1 MSRYVFKMPD
11 LGEGTVSA
19 EVVAWHVK
27 PGDLVQEDQV
37 MCEVMTEKAAVEMP
51 APVTGRIL
59 SITGQPGDMVAV
71 GSELVVFDTDAT
83 SAAAG
88 DAPAAKTPVPPPP
101 EPLVPQHRSTDVA
114 PQGAQSNVAPQGAQ
128 SNKIPAN
135 EKQQLA
141 SAAASASAAPMHSS
155 NGTGTHKRVMA
166 SPASRRRAAEAGLDL
181 ATVSG
186 TGAGGRI
193 EPADIDSALAA
204 GAAHNAPPSM
214 NARANATREP
224 RNGTEEVKI
233 IGLRRV
239 IAERLTES
247 ARSIPQYSYV
257 EECDLTRL
265 EGLRKHLNDRR
276 PPSAPPLTFLPFI
289 VAALARVLD
298 KFPQCNALYDSARGV
313 LVKHKAVHVGIATQ
327 TPQGLKVPVVR
338 NVESRALH
346 DLAAEIRRVAEA
358 ARSNKSPREE
368 LTGSTITITSLGKLG
383 GIASTPMINMPEVS
397 IIGINKAIER
407 AVVVDGQITVRLM
420 MNLSSSFDHRFV
432 DGFDAASMIQAL
444 KDLLEQPATIFIV

>member
-27 PGDLVQEDQV
+27 PGDLVHEDQV

-51 APVTGRIL
+51 APVTGRVL
-59 SITGQPGDMVAV
+59 SISGQPGDMVAV

-83 SAAAG
+83 SAASG
-88 DAPAAKTPVPPPP
+88 DAPVSRAPAPTPP
-101 EPLVPQHRSTDVA
+101 EPMTPHPQRRASDKPVVPGSGSQPAEKRDVA
-114 PQGAQSNVAPQGAQ
+114 
-128 SNKIPAN
+128 
-135 EKQQLA
+135 
-141 SAAASASAAPMHSS
+141 AAAHA
-155 NGTGTHKRVMA
+155 NGNGNGNGSGKTSRVMA

-181 ATVSG
+181 TTVTG
-186 TGAGGRI
+186 TGTGGRI
-193 EPADIDSALAA
+193 EPGDIDSALAS
-204 GAAHNAPPSM
+204 GAAQGAPPSM
-214 NARANATREP
+214 NARANATRDV

-247 ARSIPQYSYV
+247 AKSIPQYSYV
-257 EECDLTRL
+257 EEIDLTRL
-265 EGLRKHLNDRR
+265 EALRKHLNDRR
-276 PPSAPPLTFLPFI
+276 PPAAPPLTFLPFI
-289 VAALARVLD
+289 VSALTRVLE
-298 KFPQCNALYDSARGV
+298 KFPQCNAVYDSARGV

-338 NVESRALH
+338 NAESRSLH

-358 ARSNKSPREE
+358 ARANKSPREE
-368 LTGSTITITSLGKLG
+368 LTGSTITVTSLGKLG
-383 GIASTPMINMPEVS
+383 GIASTPMINMPEVA

-432 DGFDAASMIQAL
+432 DGYDCASMIQAL

>member
-59 SITGQPGDMVAV
+59 SIQGEPGDMVAV

-88 DAPAAKTPVPPPP
+88 AAPAAKTPPPAPA
-101 EPLVPQHRSTDVA
+101 EPLSPKAGDKQQIAAAAVIN
-114 PQGAQSNVAPQGAQ
+114 GAQTNGNGDS
-128 SNKIPAN
+128 K
-135 EKQQLA
+135 A
-141 SAAASASAAPMHSS
+141 S
-155 NGTGTHKRVMA
+155 RVMV

-181 ATVSG
+181 STVAG
-186 TGAGGRI
+186 TGPAGRI
-193 EPADIDSALAA
+193 EPGDIDSALAA
-204 GAAHNAPPSM
+204 GAARGAPPSI
-214 NARANATREP
+214 NARANAPHAP

-313 LVKHKAVHVGIATQ
+313 LVKHKAVHVGVATQ

-338 NVESRALH
+338 NAESRALH

-358 ARSNKSPREE
+358 ARTNKSPREE

-407 AVVVDGQITVRLM
+407 AVVVDGQITIRLM

-444 KDLLEQPATIFIV
+444 KDSLEQPATIFID

>member
-1 MSRYVFKMPD
+1 MSRYIFKMPD

-51 APVTGRIL
+51 APVTGRVL

-83 SAAAG
+83 SAASG
-88 DAPAAKTPVPPPP
+88 DGPAARSPAPPPEVPLTPQVPAHNRRASDKAEVPAAPAAAT
-101 EPLVPQHRSTDVA
+101 
-114 PQGAQSNVAPQGAQ
+114 
-128 SNKIPAN
+128 
-135 EKQQLA
+135 
-141 SAAASASAAPMHSS
+141 
-155 NGTGTHKRVMA
+155 NGTGTHKAGRVMA

-181 ATVSG
+181 NTVTG

-193 EPADIDSALAA
+193 EPGDIDSALAA
-204 GAAHNAPPSM
+204 GAARGAPPSM
-214 NARANATREP
+214 NARANATRDA

-247 ARSIPQYSYV
+247 AKSIPQYSYV
-257 EECDLTRL
+257 EEIDLTRL

-276 PPSAPPLTFLPFI
+276 PPAAPPLTFLPFI
-289 VAALARVLD
+289 VAALTRVLE
-298 KFPQCNALYDSARGV
+298 KFPQCNAVYDSARGV

-338 NVESRALH
+338 NAESRALH

-358 ARSNKSPREE
+358 ARGNKSPREE
-368 LTGSTITITSLGKLG
+368 LTGSTITVTSLGKLG
-383 GIASTPMINMPEVS
+383 GIASTPMINMP
-397 IIGINKAIER
+397 GWP
-407 AVVVDGQITVRLM
+407 
-420 MNLSSSFDHRFV
+420 SS
-432 DGFDAASMIQAL
+432 ASTRPSSAPSWSMARS
-444 KDLLEQPATIFIV
+444 PSGS

>member
-51 APVTGRIL
+51 APVTGRII
-59 SITGQPGDMVAV
+59 SISGEPGDMVAV

-83 SAAAG
+83 SAASG
-88 DAPAAKTPVPPPP
+88 DAPAARAPAPPP
-101 EPLVPQHRSTDVA
+101 EVPLKKPAPVA
-114 PQGAQSNVAPQGAQ
+114 AE
-128 SNKIPAN
+128 PAT
-135 EKQQLA
+135 
-141 SAAASASAAPMHSS
+141 
-155 NGTGTHKRVMA
+155 NGTGTHKASRVMA

-181 ATVSG
+181 ATVNG
-186 TGAGGRI
+186 TGPAGRI
-193 EPADIDSALAA
+193 EPGDIDSALAA
-204 GAAHNAPPSM
+204 GAARDAPPSM

-224 RNGTEEVKI
+224 RDGTEEVKI

-265 EGLRKHLNDRR
+265 EALRKHLNDRR
-276 PPSAPPLTFLPFI
+276 PAAAPPLTFLPFI
-289 VAALARVLD
+289 VAALARVLE

-313 LVKHKAVHVGIATQ
+313 LVKHKGVHVGIATQ

-338 NVESRALH
+338 NAESRALH
-346 DLAAEIRRVAEA
+346 DLAGEIRRVSEA
-358 ARSNKSPREE
+358 ARTNKSPREE
-368 LTGSTITITSLGKLG
+368 LTGSTITVTSLGKLG
-383 GIASTPMINMPEVS
+383 GIASTPMINMPEVA

-407 AVVVDGQITVRLM
+407 PVAVDGQITIRLM

-432 DGFDAASMIQAL
+432 DGYDAASMIQAL
-444 KDLLEQPATIFIV
+444 KDLLEQPATIFID

>member
-59 SITGQPGDMVAV
+59 SIQGEPGDMVAV

-88 DAPAAKTPVPPPP
+88 DAPAAKTPPPAPA
-101 EPLVPQHRSTDVA
+101 EPLTPQA
-114 PQGAQSNVAPQGAQ
+114 AG
-128 SNKIPAN
+128 
-135 EKQQLA
+135 EKQQI
-141 SAAASASAAPMHSS
+141 AAARQWHS
-155 NGTGTHKRVMA
+155 NGNGEGKSSRVMV
-166 SPASRRRAAEAGLDL
+166 SPASRRRAVEAGLDL
-181 ATVSG
+181 STVTG
-186 TGAGGRI
+186 TGPAGRI
-193 EPADIDSALAA
+193 EPGDIDSALAA
-204 GAAHNAPPSM
+204 GAARGAPPSM
-214 NARANATREP
+214 SARANAPHAP

-276 PPSAPPLTFLPFI
+276 PASAPPLTFLPFI
-289 VAALARVLD
+289 VAALARVLE

-313 LVKHKAVHVGIATQ
+313 LVKHKAVHVGVATQ

-338 NVESRALH
+338 NAESRALH

-358 ARSNKSPREE
+358 ARTNKSPREE

-444 KDLLEQPATIFIV
+444 KDSLEQPATIFID

>member
-59 SITGQPGDMVAV
+59 SISGQPGDMVAV

-83 SAAAG
+83 SAASG
-88 DAPAAKTPVPPPP
+88 DAPVARTPPPSLAP
-101 EPLVPQHRSTDVA
+101 LPLVPEPQAHNRRATDTQAADKV
-114 PQGAQSNVAPQGAQ
+114 QV
-128 SNKIPAN
+128 
-135 EKQQLA
+135 
-141 SAAASASAAPMHSS
+141 AAAATAST
-155 NGTGTHKRVMA
+155 NGTGAHKRVMA

-181 ATVSG
+181 ATVAG
-186 TGAGGRI
+186 TGTGGRI
-193 EPADIDSALAA
+193 EPGDIDSALAA
-204 GAAHNAPPSM
+204 GAAQGAPPSM
-214 NARANATREP
+214 NARANATRDA

-247 ARSIPQYSYV
+247 ARSIPQYSYI

-265 EGLRKHLNDRR
+265 EALRKHLNERR
-276 PPSAPPLTFLPFI
+276 PPAAPPLTFLPFI
-289 VAALARVLD
+289 VSALTRVLA

-313 LVKHKAVHVGIATQ
+313 LIKHSAVHVGIATQ

-338 NVESRALH
+338 NAESRSLH
-346 DLAAEIRRVAEA
+346 DLAAEIRRVSEA
-358 ARSNKSPREE
+358 ARNNKSPREE
-368 LTGSTITITSLGKLG
+368 LTGSTITVTSLGKLG

-407 AVVVDGQITVRLM
+407 AVVVDGQITIRLM

-432 DGFDAASMIQAL
+432 DGYDCASMIQAL
-444 KDLLEQPATIFIV
+444 KDLLEQPATIFID

>member
-59 SITGQPGDMVAV
+59 SITGEPGDMVAV

-88 DAPAAKTPVPPPP
+88 AAPAAKTPPPAPSVPLTPPAVHS
-101 EPLVPQHRSTDVA
+101 ER
-114 PQGAQSNVAPQGAQ
+114 
-128 SNKIPAN
+128 
-135 EKQQLA
+135 QQV
-141 SAAASASAAPMHSS
+141 AAAATPAAGT
-155 NGTGTHKRVMA
+155 NGSGAHKNSGRIMA

-181 ATVSG
+181 STVAG
-186 TGAGGRI
+186 TGPAGRI
-193 EPADIDSALAA
+193 APGDIDSALAA
-204 GAAHNAPPSM
+204 GAARGAPPSM

-257 EECDLTRL
+257 EECDVTRL
-265 EGLRKHLNDRR
+265 EALRKHLNDRR
-276 PPSAPPLTFLPFI
+276 PAAAPPLTFLPFI
-289 VAALARVLD
+289 VAALARVLG

-313 LVKHKAVHVGIATQ
+313 LVKHQAVHVGIATQ

-338 NVESRALH
+338 NAESRALH
-346 DLAAEIRRVAEA
+346 DLAAEIRRVSEA
-358 ARSNKSPREE
+358 ARANKSSREE
-368 LTGSTITITSLGKLG
+368 LTGSTITVTSLGKLG

-397 IIGINKAIER
+397 IIGINKAIDR
-407 AVVVDGQITVRLM
+407 AVVVDGQVTVRLM

-432 DGFDAASMIQAL
+432 DGYDCASMIQAL
-444 KDLLEQPATIFIV
+444 KDLLEQPATIFID

>member
-1 MSRYVFKMPD
+1 MPD

-51 APVTGRIL
+51 APVTGRIV
-59 SITGQPGDMVAV
+59 SISGEPGDMVAV

-83 SAAAG
+83 SAASG
-88 DAPAAKTPVPPPP
+88 DGPAARAPAPPPP
-101 EPLVPQHRSTDVA
+101 EDKPR
-114 PQGAQSNVAPQGAQ
+114 
-128 SNKIPAN
+128 
-135 EKQQLA
+135 
-141 SAAASASAAPMHSS
+141 AAAPAKPAAPASLTPPTGGS
-155 NGTGTHKRVMA
+155 TNGTGTHKRVMA
-166 SPASRRRAAEAGLDL
+166 SPATRRRAAEAGLDL
-181 ATVSG
+181 TTVSG
-186 TGAGGRI
+186 TGLSGRI
-193 EPADIDSALAA
+193 EPGDIDSALAS
-204 GAAHNAPPSM
+204 GAARGAPPSM
-214 NARANATREP
+214 NARANATRDA

-257 EECDLTRL
+257 EEIDLTRL
-265 EGLRKHLNDRR
+265 EALRKHLIDRR
-276 PPSAPPLTFLPFI
+276 PASAPPLTFLPFI

-298 KFPQCNALYDSARGV
+298 KFPQCNALYDAARGV
-313 LVKHKAVHVGIATQ
+313 LIKHKAVHVGIATQ

-338 NVESRALH
+338 NAESRALH
-346 DLAAEIRRVAEA
+346 DLAAEIRRVSEA
-358 ARSNKSPREE
+358 ARANKSPREE
-368 LTGSTITITSLGKLG
+368 LTGSTITVTSLGKLG

-397 IIGINKAIER
+397 IIGVNKAIER
-407 AVVVDGQITVRLM
+407 AVVVDGQIAIRLM

-432 DGFDAASMIQAL
+432 DGYDCALMIQAL
-444 KDLLEQPATIFIV
+444 KDLLEQPATIFID

>member
-11 LGEGTVSA
+11 LGEGTVEA

-59 SITGQPGDMVAV
+59 SIQGQPGDMVAV

-88 DAPAAKTPVPPPP
+88 DAPAAKAPAPPVPAAP
-101 EPLVPQHRSTDVA
+101 STT
-114 PQGAQSNVAPQGAQ
+114 PSG
-128 SNKIPAN
+128 
-135 EKQQLA
+135 EKVHGEKYQI
-141 SAAASASAAPMHSS
+141 AAAA
-155 NGTGTHKRVMA
+155 NGANGGDNKGARVMV
-166 SPASRRRAAEAGLDL
+166 SPASRRRAVEAGLDL
-181 ATVSG
+181 NTVTG
-186 TGAGGRI
+186 TGPAGRI
-193 EPADIDSALAA
+193 EPGDIDAALAA
-204 GAAHNAPPSM
+204 GAARGAAPSM
-214 NARANATREP
+214 NARANATHEP

-276 PPSAPPLTFLPFI
+276 PASAPPLTFLPFI

-298 KFPQCNALYDSARGV
+298 KFPQCNALYDTARGV

-358 ARSNKSPREE
+358 ARNNKSPREE

-407 AVVVDGQITVRLM
+407 AVVVDGQITIRLM

-444 KDLLEQPATIFIV
+444 KDSLEQPATIFIDG

>member
-59 SITGQPGDMVAV
+59 SIQGEPGDMVAV

-88 DAPAAKTPVPPPP
+88 AEPAAKIATPPPA
-101 EPLVPQHRSTDVA
+101 EPLTPQRRASDK
-114 PQGAQSNVAPQGAQ
+114 PQG
-128 SNKIPAN
+128 
-135 EKQQLA
+135 EKQA
-141 SAAASASAAPMHSS
+141 VAAAAANGSHNGNGTNGTSS
-155 NGTGTHKRVMA
+155 NGTGQHKAARVMV
-166 SPASRRRAAEAGLDL
+166 SPASRRRAVEAGLDL
-181 ATVSG
+181 TTVTG
-186 TGAGGRI
+186 TGPAGRI
-193 EPADIDSALAA
+193 EPGDIDSALAS
-204 GAAHNAPPSM
+204 GAARGAAPSM
-214 NARANATREP
+214 NARANATREA
-224 RNGTEEVKI
+224 RAGTEEVKI

-247 ARSIPQYSYV
+247 AKSIPQYSYV

-265 EGLRKHLNDRR
+265 EALRKHLNDRR
-276 PPSAPPLTFLPFI
+276 PAAAPPLTFLPFI

-298 KFPQCNALYDSARGV
+298 KFPQCNALYDNTRGV

-338 NVESRALH
+338 NAESRALH
-346 DLAAEIRRVAEA
+346 DLAAEIRRVSEA
-358 ARSNKSPREE
+358 ARNNKSPREE

-407 AVVVDGQITVRLM
+407 AVVVDGQIVVRLM

-444 KDLLEQPATIFIV
+444 KDLLEQPATIFIDG

>member
-59 SITGQPGDMVAV
+59 STTGQPGDMVAV

-88 DAPAAKTPVPPPP
+88 AEPVAKTPTPPPA
-101 EPLVPQHRSTDVA
+101 VKA
-114 PQGAQSNVAPQGAQ
+114 PG
-128 SNKIPAN
+128 
-135 EKQQLA
+135 EKQQV
-141 SAAASASAAPMHSS
+141 AAAAA
-155 NGTGTHKRVMA
+155 NGNGSGEHKGARVMV
-166 SPASRRRAAEAGLDL
+166 SPASRRRAVEAGLDL
-181 ATVSG
+181 TTVTG
-186 TGAGGRI
+186 TGPAGRI
-193 EPADIDSALAA
+193 EPGDIDSALAA
-204 GAAHNAPPSM
+204 GAARGAPPSM
-214 NARANATREP
+214 NARANESHAP

-257 EECDLTRL
+257 EEVDLTRL

-276 PPSAPPLTFLPFI
+276 PASAPPLTFLPFI

-298 KFPQCNALYDSARGV
+298 KFPQCNALYDTARGV
-313 LVKHKAVHVGIATQ
+313 LVKHKAVHVGVATQ

-338 NVESRALH
+338 NAESRALH

-358 ARSNKSPREE
+358 ARNNKSPREE

-444 KDLLEQPATIFIV
+444 KDSLEQPATIFID

>member
-59 SITGQPGDMVAV
+59 STTGQPGDMVAV
-71 GSELVVFDTDAT
+71 GAELVVFDTDAT

-88 DAPAAKTPVPPPP
+88 DAPAAKTPPPPP
-101 EPLVPQHRSTDVA
+101 S
-114 PQGAQSNVAPQGAQ
+114 
-128 SNKIPAN
+128 
-135 EKQQLA
+135 EKQEI
-141 SAAASASAAPMHSS
+141 AAAAAANGANNNGEGKSS
-155 NGTGTHKRVMA
+155 RVMV

-181 ATVSG
+181 STVAG
-186 TGAGGRI
+186 TGPAGRI
-193 EPADIDSALAA
+193 EPGDIDSALAA
-204 GAAHNAPPSM
+204 GAARGAPPSI
-214 NARANATREP
+214 NARANAPHEP

-298 KFPQCNALYDSARGV
+298 KFPQCNALYDTARGV
-313 LVKHKAVHVGIATQ
+313 LVKHKAVHVGVATQ

-338 NVESRALH
+338 NAESRALH

-358 ARSNKSPREE
+358 ARTNKSTREE

-407 AVVVDGQITVRLM
+407 AVVVDGQITIRLM

-444 KDLLEQPATIFIV
+444 KDSLEQPATIFMD

>member
-59 SITGQPGDMVAV
+59 SIQGAPGDMVAV

-88 DAPAAKTPVPPPP
+88 AEPAARTPSPAPA
-101 EPLVPQHRSTDVA
+101 EPLTPQRRATDKSD
-114 PQGAQSNVAPQGAQ
+114 PQQAS
-128 SNKIPAN
+128 
-135 EKQQLA
+135 EKTA
-141 SAAASASAAPMHSS
+141 IAAAAAPNGAHASDGKSS
-155 NGTGTHKRVMA
+155 RVMV

-181 ATVSG
+181 STVAG
-186 TGAGGRI
+186 TGPSGRI
-193 EPADIDSALAA
+193 EPGDIDSALAA
-204 GAAHNAPPSM
+204 GAARGAPPSM
-214 NARANATREP
+214 NARANATHAP

-247 ARSIPQYSYV
+247 ARTIPQYSYV

-265 EGLRKHLNDRR
+265 EALRKHLNDRR
-276 PPSAPPLTFLPFI
+276 PPAAPPLTFLPFI
-289 VAALARVLD
+289 VAALARVLE

-338 NVESRALH
+338 NAESRSLH
-346 DLAAEIRRVAEA
+346 DLAAEIRRVSEA
-358 ARSNKSPREE
+358 ARANKSPREE
-368 LTGSTITITSLGKLG
+368 LTGSTITVTSLGKLG

-407 AVVVDGQITVRLM
+407 AVVVDGQIAVRLM

-432 DGFDAASMIQAL
+432 DGYDCALMIQSL
-444 KDLLEQPATIFIV
+444 KDSLEQPAMIFID

>member
-27 PGDLVQEDQV
+27 PGDLVHEDQV

-51 APVTGRIL
+51 APVTGRVI
-59 SITGQPGDMVAV
+59 SISGEPGDMVAV

-83 SAAAG
+83 SAASG
-88 DAPAAKTPVPPPP
+88 DAPVSKAPAPPPP
-101 EPLVPQHRSTDVA
+101 EPMKA
-114 PQGAQSNVAPQGAQ
+114 PPGAA
-128 SNKIPAN
+128 KPA
-135 EKQQLA
+135 A
-141 SAAASASAAPMHSS
+141 AAAASNG
-155 NGTGTHKRVMA
+155 NGTGTHKAGRVMA

-181 ATVSG
+181 ATVTG
-186 TGAGGRI
+186 TGPSGRI
-193 EPADIDSALAA
+193 EPGDIDSALAA
-204 GAAHNAPPSM
+204 GAAQGAPPSM
-214 NARANATREP
+214 NARANATHAP

-265 EGLRKHLNDRR
+265 EALRKHLNDRR
-276 PPSAPPLTFLPFI
+276 PPAAPPLTFLPFI

-313 LVKHKAVHVGIATQ
+313 LVKHNAVHVGIATQ

-338 NVESRALH
+338 NAESRALH
-346 DLAAEIRRVAEA
+346 DLAAEIRRVSEA
-358 ARSNKSPREE
+358 ARANKSPREE
-368 LTGSTITITSLGKLG
+368 LTGSTITVTSLGKLG
-383 GIASTPMINMPEVS
+383 GIASTPMINMPEVA
-397 IIGINKAIER
+397 IIGVNKAIER
-407 AVVVDGQITVRLM
+407 PVAVDGQVAIRLM

-432 DGFDAASMIQAL
+432 DGYDCALMIQAM
-444 KDLLEQPATIFIV
+444 KDLLEQPATIFID

>member
-1 MSRYVFKMPD
+1 MSRYIFKMPD

-51 APVTGRIL
+51 APVTGRIV
-59 SITGQPGDMVAV
+59 SISGEPGDMVAV

-83 SAAAG
+83 SAASG
-88 DAPAAKTPVPPPP
+88 DGPAARAPAPPPP
-101 EPLVPQHRSTDVA
+101 EDKPR
-114 PQGAQSNVAPQGAQ
+114 
-128 SNKIPAN
+128 
-135 EKQQLA
+135 
-141 SAAASASAAPMHSS
+141 AAAPAKPAAPASLTPPTGGS
-155 NGTGTHKRVMA
+155 TNGTGTHKRVMA
-166 SPASRRRAAEAGLDL
+166 SPATRRRAAEAGLDL
-181 ATVSG
+181 TTVSG
-186 TGAGGRI
+186 TGLSGRI
-193 EPADIDSALAA
+193 EPGDIDSALAS
-204 GAAHNAPPSM
+204 GAARGAPPSM
-214 NARANATREP
+214 NARANATRDA

-257 EECDLTRL
+257 EEIDLTRL
-265 EGLRKHLNDRR
+265 EALRKHLNDRR
-276 PPSAPPLTFLPFI
+276 PASAPPLTFLPFI

-298 KFPQCNALYDSARGV
+298 KFPQCNALYDAARGV
-313 LVKHKAVHVGIATQ
+313 LIKHKAVHVGIATQ

-338 NVESRALH
+338 NAESRALH
-346 DLAAEIRRVAEA
+346 DLAAEIRRVSEA
-358 ARSNKSPREE
+358 ARANKSPREE
-368 LTGSTITITSLGKLG
+368 LTGSTITVTSLGKLG

-397 IIGINKAIER
+397 IIGVNKAIER
-407 AVVVDGQITVRLM
+407 AVVVDGQIAIRLM

-432 DGFDAASMIQAL
+432 DGYDCALMIQAL
-444 KDLLEQPATIFIV
+444 KDLLEQPATIFID

>member
-59 SITGQPGDMVAV
+59 SIQGAPGDMVAV

-88 DAPAAKTPVPPPP
+88 DAPAAKTPAPA
-101 EPLVPQHRSTDVA
+101 EPLRPGGRASDRQPT
-114 PQGAQSNVAPQGAQ
+114 
-128 SNKIPAN
+128 
-135 EKQQLA
+135 EKEQV
-141 SAAASASAAPMHSS
+141 AAAAQGLNGNGASK
-155 NGTGTHKRVMA
+155 GGRVMV
-166 SPASRRRAAEAGLDL
+166 SPASRRRAVEAGLDL
-181 ATVSG
+181 STVAG
-186 TGAGGRI
+186 TGPAGRI
-193 EPADIDSALAA
+193 EPGDIDSALAA
-204 GAAHNAPPSM
+204 GAARGSPPSLS
-214 NARANATREP
+214 ARANAPHAP

-276 PPSAPPLTFLPFI
+276 PASAPPLTFLPFI

-298 KFPQCNALYDSARGV
+298 KFPQCNALYDKERGV

-338 NVESRALH
+338 NAESRALH

-358 ARSNKSPREE
+358 ARNNKSPREE

-444 KDLLEQPATIFIV
+444 KDSLEQPATIFID

>member
-51 APVTGRIL
+51 APVTGRII
-59 SITGQPGDMVAV
+59 STNGQPGDMVAV
-71 GSELVVFDTDAT
+71 GAELVVFDTDAT
-83 SAAAG
+83 SAASG
-88 DAPAAKTPVPPPP
+88 DTPAARSPAPPP
-101 EPLVPQHRSTDVA
+101 EAPLTPQVQAPHQRAAEQAPASTA
-114 PQGAQSNVAPQGAQ
+114 P
-128 SNKIPAN
+128 PA
-135 EKQQLA
+135 A
-141 SAAASASAAPMHSS
+141 
-155 NGTGTHKRVMA
+155 NGTGTHKAGRVMA

-181 ATVSG
+181 ATVTG
-186 TGAGGRI
+186 TGMAGRI
-193 EPADIDSALAA
+193 EPGDIDSALKS
-204 GAAHNAPPSM
+204 GAARGAPPSM

-257 EECDLTRL
+257 EEVDLTRL
-265 EGLRKHLNDRR
+265 EALRKHLNDRR
-276 PPSAPPLTFLPFI
+276 PAAAPPLTFLPFI
-289 VAALARVLD
+289 VAALARVLE

-313 LVKHKAVHVGIATQ
+313 LVKHKAVHVGVATQ

-338 NVESRALH
+338 NAESRALH
-346 DLAAEIRRVAEA
+346 DLAAEIRRVSEA
-358 ARSNKSPREE
+358 ARANKSPREE

-383 GIASTPMINMPEVS
+383 GIASTPMINMPEVA

-407 AVVVDGQITVRLM
+407 AVVVDGQICVRLM

-432 DGFDAASMIQAL
+432 DGYDCALMIQAL
-444 KDLLEQPATIFIV
+444 KDLLEQPATIFIG

>member
-51 APVTGRIL
+51 APVTGRIV
-59 SITGQPGDMVAV
+59 SIQGEPGDMVAV
-71 GSELVVFDTDAT
+71 GSELVVFDTDAA

-88 DAPAAKTPVPPPP
+88 AAPAAKAPPPP
-101 EPLVPQHRSTDVA
+101 E
-114 PQGAQSNVAPQGAQ
+114 
-128 SNKIPAN
+128 
-135 EKQQLA
+135 KQQV
-141 SAAASASAAPMHSS
+141 AAAARTSPAPASKAHEQ
-155 NGTGTHKRVMA
+155 NGTGTHKAARIMA

-181 ATVSG
+181 TSVAG
-186 TGAGGRI
+186 TGPAGRI
-193 EPADIDSALAA
+193 EPGDIDSALAS
-204 GAAHNAPPSM
+204 GAAQGSPPSM
-214 NARANATREP
+214 NARANETRAP

-247 ARSIPQYSYV
+247 AKSIPQYSYV
-257 EECDLTRL
+257 EEVDLTRL
-265 EGLRKHLNDRR
+265 EALRKHLNDRR
-276 PPSAPPLTFLPFI
+276 PASAPPLTFLPFI
-289 VAALARVLD
+289 VAALARTLG

-313 LVKHKAVHVGIATQ
+313 LVKHNAVHVGIATQ

-338 NVESRALH
+338 NAESRALH
-346 DLAAEIRRVAEA
+346 DLAAEIRRVSEA
-358 ARSNKSPREE
+358 ARNNKSPREE
-368 LTGSTITITSLGKLG
+368 LTGSTITVTSLGKLG

-432 DGFDAASMIQAL
+432 DGYDCALMIQAL
-444 KDLLEQPATIFIV
+444 KDLIEQPATIFID

>member
-59 SITGQPGDMVAV
+59 SIQGEPGDMVAV

-88 DAPAAKTPVPPPP
+88 AEPAARTPAPAPA
-101 EPLVPQHRSTDVA
+101 EPLTPQPHAT
-114 PQGAQSNVAPQGAQ
+114 
-128 SNKIPAN
+128 
-135 EKQQLA
+135 EKTA
-141 SAAASASAAPMHSS
+141 IAAAAAS
-155 NGTGTHKRVMA
+155 NGSHGGADKPSRVMV

-181 ATVSG
+181 STVAG
-186 TGAGGRI
+186 TGPAGRI
-193 EPADIDSALAA
+193 EPGDIDSALAA
-204 GAAHNAPPSM
+204 GAARGAPPSI
-214 NARANATREP
+214 NARANAPHEP

-265 EGLRKHLNDRR
+265 EALRKHLNDRR

-289 VAALARVLD
+289 VAALARVLE

-313 LVKHKAVHVGIATQ
+313 LVKHKAVHVGVATQ

-338 NVESRALH
+338 NAESRSLH
-346 DLAAEIRRVAEA
+346 DLAAEIRRVSEA
-358 ARSNKSPREE
+358 ARANKSPREE
-368 LTGSTITITSLGKLG
+368 LTGSTITVTSLGKLG

-407 AVVVDGQITVRLM
+407 AVVVDGQIAVRLM

-432 DGFDAASMIQAL
+432 DGYDCALMIQAL
-444 KDLLEQPATIFIV
+444 KDSLEQPAMIFID

>member
-51 APVTGRIL
+51 SPVTGRIL
-59 SITGQPGDMVAV
+59 SIAGEPGDMVAV
-71 GSELVVFDTDAT
+71 GAELVVFDTDAT

-88 DAPAAKTPVPPPP
+88 DAPIAKVPPPSP
-101 EPLVPQHRSTDVA
+101 SEPLTPPVHSGSTPAHNRRVSDKAVP
-114 PQGAQSNVAPQGAQ
+114 
-128 SNKIPAN
+128 
-135 EKQQLA
+135 
-141 SAAASASAAPMHSS
+141 AAASPSENGNT

-181 ATVSG
+181 ATVTG
-186 TGAGGRI
+186 TGHAGRI
-193 EPADIDSALAA
+193 APGDIDSALAS
-204 GAAHNAPPSM
+204 GAARNAPPSM
-214 NARANATREP
+214 NARANATREA

-257 EECDLTRL
+257 EEVDLTRL
-265 EGLRKHLNDRR
+265 EALRKHLNDRR
-276 PPSAPPLTFLPFI
+276 PPAAPPLTFLPFI
-289 VAALARVLD
+289 VAALARVLE
-298 KFPQCNALYDSARGV
+298 KFPQCNALYDSGRGV

-338 NVESRALH
+338 NAESRALH
-346 DLAAEIRRVAEA
+346 DLAAEIRRVSEA
-358 ARSNKSPREE
+358 ARNNKSPREE
-368 LTGSTITITSLGKLG
+368 LTGSTITVTSLGKLG

-432 DGFDAASMIQAL
+432 DGYDAASMIQAL
-444 KDLLEQPATIFIV
+444 KDLLEQPATIFIA

>member
-27 PGDLVQEDQV
+27 PGDLVHEDQV

-51 APVTGRIL
+51 APVTGRVL

-71 GSELVVFDTDAT
+71 GAELVVFDTDAT

-88 DAPAAKTPVPPPP
+88 DAPIAKVPPPSPP
-101 EPLVPQHRSTDVA
+101 EPLTPPVQ
-114 PQGAQSNVAPQGAQ
+114 
-128 SNKIPAN
+128 
-135 EKQQLA
+135 
-141 SAAASASAAPMHSS
+141 SAAASAHNRRATDKPADVSEST
-155 NGTGTHKRVMA
+155 NGTGAHKRVMA

-181 ATVSG
+181 ATVTG
-186 TGAGGRI
+186 TGPAGRI
-193 EPADIDSALAA
+193 APGDIDSALAS
-204 GAAHNAPPSM
+204 GAARNAPPSM

-257 EECDLTRL
+257 EEVDLTRL
-265 EGLRKHLNDRR
+265 EALRKHLNDRR
-276 PPSAPPLTFLPFI
+276 PPAAPPLTFLPFI
-289 VAALARVLD
+289 VAALARVLE

-338 NVESRALH
+338 NAESRALH
-346 DLAAEIRRVAEA
+346 DLAAEIRRVSEA
-358 ARSNKSPREE
+358 ARTNKSPREE
-368 LTGSTITITSLGKLG
+368 LTGSTITVTSLGKLG

-432 DGFDAASMIQAL
+432 DGYDAASMIQAL

>member
-1 MSRYVFKMPD
+1 MSRYIFKMPD

-51 APVTGRIL
+51 APVTGRII
-59 SITGQPGDMVAV
+59 SINGQPGDMVAV

-83 SAAAG
+83 SAASG
-88 DAPAAKTPVPPPP
+88 DAPVAKAPPPP
-101 EPLVPQHRSTDVA
+101 APEPMVPHPQRRATDVS
-114 PQGAQSNVAPQGAQ
+114 PPSKP
-128 SNKIPAN
+128 
-135 EKQQLA
+135 
-141 SAAASASAAPMHSS
+141 AAAPAAVAAANG
-155 NGTGTHKRVMA
+155 NGTGTHKAGRVMA

-181 ATVSG
+181 ATVTG
-186 TGAGGRI
+186 TGPAGRI
-193 EPADIDSALAA
+193 APGDIDSALAS
-204 GAAHNAPPSM
+204 GAAQGAPPSM
-214 NARANATREP
+214 NARANATRET

-257 EECDLTRL
+257 EEVDLTGL
-265 EGLRKHLNDRR
+265 ETLRKHLNSRR
-276 PPSAPPLTFLPFI
+276 PPAAPPLTFLPFI
-289 VAALARVLD
+289 VSALTRVLE

-313 LVKHKAVHVGIATQ
+313 LVKHSAVHVGIATQ

-338 NVESRALH
+338 NAESRALH
-346 DLAAEIRRVAEA
+346 DLAAEIRRVSEA
-358 ARSNKSPREE
+358 ARANKSPREE
-368 LTGSTITITSLGKLG
+368 LTGSTITVTSLGKLG
-383 GIASTPMINMPEVS
+383 GVASTPMINMPEVS

-407 AVVVDGQITVRLM
+407 AVVVDGQIVVRLM

-444 KDLLEQPATIFIV
+444 KDLLEQPATIFID

>member
-19 EVVAWHVK
+19 EVVAWHIK

-59 SITGQPGDMVAV
+59 SIQGEPGDMVAV
-71 GSELVVFDTDAT
+71 GSELVVFETDAT

-88 DAPAAKTPVPPPP
+88 AEPIAKVSAPPP
-101 EPLVPQHRSTDVA
+101 EPLPPQRRAGD
-114 PQGAQSNVAPQGAQ
+114 
-128 SNKIPAN
+128 
-135 EKQQLA
+135 KQADKLP
-141 SAAASASAAPMHSS
+141 SDKEPMAAAANVSHNGSGS
-155 NGTGTHKRVMA
+155 NGTGQHKAARVMV
-166 SPASRRRAAEAGLDL
+166 SPASRRRAVEAGLDL
-181 ATVSG
+181 TTVTG
-186 TGAGGRI
+186 TGPAGRI
-193 EPADIDSALAA
+193 EPGDIDSALAA
-204 GAAHNAPPSM
+204 GAARGAVPSM
-214 NARANATREP
+214 NARANATREA
-224 RNGTEEVKI
+224 RAGTEEVKI

-247 ARSIPQYSYV
+247 AKSIPQYSYV

-265 EGLRKHLNDRR
+265 EALRKHLNDRR
-276 PPSAPPLTFLPFI
+276 PAAAPPLTFLPFI
-289 VAALARVLD
+289 VAALARVLER
-298 KFPQCNALYDSARGV
+298 FPQCNALYDNARGV

-338 NVESRALH
+338 NAESRALH
-346 DLAAEIRRVAEA
+346 DLAAEIRRVSEA
-358 ARSNKSPREE
+358 ARNNKSPREE
-368 LTGSTITITSLGKLG
+368 LTGSTITVTSLGKLG

-407 AVVVDGQITVRLM
+407 AVVVDGQICVRLM

-444 KDLLEQPATIFIV
+444 KDLLEQPATIFIDG

>member
-51 APVTGRIL
+51 APVTGRIV
-59 SITGQPGDMVAV
+59 SISGEPGDMVAV
-71 GSELVVFDTDAT
+71 GSDLVVFDTDAT
-83 SAAAG
+83 SAASG
-88 DAPAAKTPVPPPP
+88 DAPAARAPAPPP
-101 EPLVPQHRSTDVA
+101 E
-114 PQGAQSNVAPQGAQ
+114 
-128 SNKIPAN
+128 
-135 EKQQLA
+135 EKR
-141 SAAASASAAPMHSS
+141 AAAPAKPSAPAAAPAPASPVNGNGNG

-181 ATVSG
+181 TTVTG
-186 TGAGGRI
+186 TGLSGRI
-193 EPADIDSALAA
+193 EPGDIDSALAS
-204 GAAHNAPPSM
+204 GAARGAPPSM
-214 NARANATREP
+214 NARANATRDA
-224 RNGTEEVKI
+224 RNGIEEVKI

-257 EECDLTRL
+257 EEIDLTRL
-265 EGLRKHLNDRR
+265 EALRKHLNDRR
-276 PPSAPPLTFLPFI
+276 PAAAPPLTFLPFI

-338 NVESRALH
+338 NAESRSLH
-346 DLAAEIRRVAEA
+346 DLAAEIRRVSEA
-358 ARSNKSPREE
+358 ARANKSPREE
-368 LTGSTITITSLGKLG
+368 LTGSTIPVTSLGKLG

-397 IIGINKAIER
+397 IIGVNKAIER
-407 AVVVDGQITVRLM
+407 AVVVDGQITIRLM

-432 DGFDAASMIQAL
+432 DGYDCALMIQAL
-444 KDLLEQPATIFIV
+444 KDLLEQPATIFID

>member
-11 LGEGTVSA
+11 LGEGTVEA

-59 SITGQPGDMVAV
+59 SIQGEPGDMVAV
-71 GSELVVFDTDAT
+71 GSELVVFETDAT

-88 DAPAAKTPVPPPP
+88 DAPAAKTPPPAPEKPP
-101 EPLVPQHRSTDVA
+101 
-114 PQGAQSNVAPQGAQ
+114 G
-128 SNKIPAN
+128 
-135 EKQQLA
+135 EKQQI
-141 SAAASASAAPMHSS
+141 AAAA
-155 NGTGTHKRVMA
+155 NGNGNGSGEHKGARVMV
-166 SPASRRRAAEAGLDL
+166 SPASRRRAVEAGLDL
-181 ATVSG
+181 TTVTG
-186 TGAGGRI
+186 TGPAGRI
-193 EPADIDSALAA
+193 EPGDIDSALAA
-204 GAAHNAPPSM
+204 GAARGAPPSM
-214 NARANATREP
+214 NARANAAREA

-358 ARSNKSPREE
+358 ARNNKSPREE

-407 AVVVDGQITVRLM
+407 AVVVDGQITIRLM

-444 KDLLEQPATIFIV
+444 KDSLEQPATIFIDG

>member
-51 APVTGRIL
+51 APVTGRII
-59 SITGQPGDMVAV
+59 SIQGEPGDMVAV

-88 DAPAAKTPVPPPP
+88 AAPAAKTPAPPPP
-101 EPLVPQHRSTDVA
+101 EPLTPQRRSTDKA
-114 PQGAQSNVAPQGAQ
+114 GTP
-128 SNKIPAN
+128 PAT
-135 EKQQLA
+135 EKQQV
-141 SAAASASAAPMHSS
+141 AAAANG
-155 NGTGTHKRVMA
+155 NGTGAHRTARIMA

-181 ATVSG
+181 TTVAG
-186 TGAGGRI
+186 TGPAGRI
-193 EPADIDSALAA
+193 EPGDIDSALAS
-204 GAAHNAPPSM
+204 GAAQGSPPSM
-214 NARANATREP
+214 NARANETRAP

-247 ARSIPQYSYV
+247 AKSIPQYSYV
-257 EECDLTRL
+257 EEVDLTRL

-276 PPSAPPLTFLPFI
+276 PAAAPPLTFLPFI

-338 NVESRALH
+338 NAESRALH

-358 ARSNKSPREE
+358 ARANKSPREE
-368 LTGSTITITSLGKLG
+368 LTGSTITVTSLGKLG

-432 DGFDAASMIQAL
+432 DGYDCALMIQAL
-444 KDLLEQPATIFIV
+444 KDLLEQPATIFIA

>member
-1 MSRYVFKMPD
+1 MSRYIFKMPD

-59 SITGQPGDMVAV
+59 SITGEPGDLVAV

-88 DAPAAKTPVPPPP
+88 AAPAAKTPPPAPA
-101 EPLVPQHRSTDVA
+101 EPLTPQRGASDQA
-114 PQGAQSNVAPQGAQ
+114 RAQS
-128 SNKIPAN
+128 
-135 EKQQLA
+135 ERQQV
-141 SAAASASAAPMHSS
+141 AAAATPAPNT
-155 NGTGTHKRVMA
+155 NGIGSHKTGGRIMA

-181 ATVSG
+181 STVAG
-186 TGAGGRI
+186 TGPAGRI
-193 EPADIDSALAA
+193 APGDIDSALAA
-204 GAAHNAPPSM
+204 GAAQGAPPSM
-214 NARANATREP
+214 NARANTSREA

-257 EECDLTRL
+257 EECDVTRL
-265 EGLRKHLNDRR
+265 EALRKHLNDRR
-276 PPSAPPLTFLPFI
+276 PPAAPPLTFLPFI
-289 VAALARVLD
+289 VAALARVLG

-313 LVKHKAVHVGIATQ
+313 LVKHQAVHVGIATQ

-338 NVESRALH
+338 NAESRALH
-346 DLAAEIRRVAEA
+346 DLAAEIRRVSEA
-358 ARSNKSPREE
+358 ARTNKSAREE
-368 LTGSTITITSLGKLG
+368 LTGSTITVTSLGKLG
-383 GIASTPMINMPEVS
+383 GIASTPMINMPEVA
-397 IIGINKAIER
+397 IIGINKAIDR
-407 AVVVDGQITVRLM
+407 AVVVDGQVTVRLM

-432 DGFDAASMIQAL
+432 DGYDCASMIQAL
-444 KDLLEQPATIFIV
+444 KDLLEQPATIFID

>member
-59 SITGQPGDMVAV
+59 SIQGEPGDMVAV

-88 DAPAAKTPVPPPP
+88 DAPAAKTPAPAPA
-101 EPLVPQHRSTDVA
+101 EPLSQQRRATD
-114 PQGAQSNVAPQGAQ
+114 
-128 SNKIPAN
+128 
-135 EKQQLA
+135 EKTEI
-141 SAAASASAAPMHSS
+141 AAAANGAHGNGDGKSS
-155 NGTGTHKRVMA
+155 RVMV

-181 ATVSG
+181 STVAG
-186 TGAGGRI
+186 TGPAGRI
-193 EPADIDSALAA
+193 EPGDIDSALAA
-204 GAAHNAPPSM
+204 GAARGSPPSI
-214 NARANATREP
+214 NARANAAHAP

-276 PPSAPPLTFLPFI
+276 PPAAPPLTFLPFI
-289 VAALARVLD
+289 VAALARTLD

-313 LVKHKAVHVGIATQ
+313 LVKHKAVHVGVATQ

-338 NVESRALH
+338 NAESRSLH

-358 ARSNKSPREE
+358 ARNNKSPREE

-407 AVVVDGQITVRLM
+407 AVVVDGQVTIRLM

-444 KDLLEQPATIFIV
+444 KDSLEQPATIFID

>member
-59 SITGQPGDMVAV
+59 STTGQPGDMVAV
-71 GSELVVFDTDAT
+71 GAELVVFDTDAT

-88 DAPAAKTPVPPPP
+88 DAPAAKTPPPPP
-101 EPLVPQHRSTDVA
+101 S
-114 PQGAQSNVAPQGAQ
+114 
-128 SNKIPAN
+128 
-135 EKQQLA
+135 EKQEI
-141 SAAASASAAPMHSS
+141 AAAAATNGANNNGEGKSS
-155 NGTGTHKRVMA
+155 RVMV

-181 ATVSG
+181 STVAG
-186 TGAGGRI
+186 TGPAGRI
-193 EPADIDSALAA
+193 EPGDIDSALAA
-204 GAAHNAPPSM
+204 GAALGAPPSI
-214 NARANATREP
+214 NARANAPHEP

-298 KFPQCNALYDSARGV
+298 KFPQCNALYDTARGV
-313 LVKHKAVHVGIATQ
+313 LVKHKAVHVGVATQ

-338 NVESRALH
+338 NAESRALH

-358 ARSNKSPREE
+358 ARTNKSTREE

-407 AVVVDGQITVRLM
+407 AVVVDGQITIRLM

-444 KDLLEQPATIFIV
+444 KDSLEQPATIFMD

>member
-51 APVTGRIL
+51 APVTGRIV
-59 SITGQPGDMVAV
+59 SINGQPGDMVAV

-83 SAAAG
+83 SDASG
-88 DAPAAKTPVPPPP
+88 DAPAAKAPPPSP
-101 EPLVPQHRSTDVA
+101 EVPMT
-114 PQGAQSNVAPQGAQ
+114 P
-128 SNKIPAN
+128 KIASHQQPAAG
-135 EKQQLA
+135 K
-141 SAAASASAAPMHSS
+141 AASAPAPAA
-155 NGTGTHKRVMA
+155 NGGGKASRVMA

-181 ATVSG
+181 STVTG
-186 TGAGGRI
+186 TGPAGRI
-193 EPADIDSALAA
+193 EPGDIDSALAS
-204 GAAHNAPPSM
+204 GAARGAQPSM

-224 RNGTEEVKI
+224 RDGTEEVKI

-257 EECDLTRL
+257 EEVDLTRL
-265 EGLRKHLNDRR
+265 EALRKHLNDRR
-276 PPSAPPLTFLPFI
+276 PAAAPPLTFLPFI
-289 VAALARVLD
+289 VAALARVLE

-338 NVESRALH
+338 NAESRALH
-346 DLAAEIRRVAEA
+346 DLAAEIRRVSEA
-358 ARSNKSPREE
+358 ARANKSPREE
-368 LTGSTITITSLGKLG
+368 LTGSTITVTSLGKLG
-383 GIASTPMINMPEVS
+383 GIASTPMINMPEVA

-407 AVVVDGQITVRLM
+407 PVVVDGQITVRLM

-432 DGFDAASMIQAL
+432 DGYDCALMIQAL
-444 KDLLEQPATIFIV
+444 KDLLEQPATIFID